1 MVRRERESL
10 IANERYFQYERRK
23 PEKIKKKTNVWEEKN
38 HFSPIIL
45 LRKRTNKNSFK
56 YERN

>member
-23 PEKIKKKTNVWEEKN
+23 PEKISENQCLRRKKSFLLNNSTTETN
-38 HFSPIIL
+38 
-45 LRKRTNKNSFK
+45 
-56 YERN
+56 